1 MHTKITR
8 REVERVAALAK
19 LRFGDDEIDAFTE
32 GFDRIVAYVEK
43 LNEVDTEG
51 VEPMTRIVE
60 EGVEARED
68 VVGPMLTQAE
78 ALKNAPRKTEGFFSV
93 PKVIGESGEG

>member
-8 REVERVAALAK
+8 QEVERVAALAK
-19 LRFGDDEIDAFTE
+19 LRFGDDEIDVFTE

-43 LNEVDTEG
+43 LNEVDTDG

-60 EGVEARED
+60 EGAESRED

-78 ALKNAPRKTEGFFSV
+78 ALKNAPKKVEGFFSV
-93 PKVIGESGEG
+93 PKVLGDAAE

>member
-1 MHTKITR
+1 MDM
-8 REVERVAALAK
+8 K
-19 LRFGDDEIDAFTE
+19 LELVPMPVTDVDRSKAF
-32 GFDRIVAYVEK
+32 YVEK
-43 LNEVDTEG
+43 LNEVNTDG

-78 ALKNAPRKTEGFFSV
+78 ALKNAPKKVEGFFSV
-93 PKVIGESGEG
+93 PKVLGDAAE

>member
-8 REVERVAALAK
+8 QEVERVAALAK
-19 LRFGDDEIDAFTE
+19 LRFADDEIDAFTE

-43 LNEVDTEG
+43 LNEVDTDG

-60 EGVEARED
+60 EGVESRED

-78 ALKNAPRKTEGFFSV
+78 ALKNAPRKVEGFFSV
-93 PKVIGESGEG
+93 PKVLGDAAE